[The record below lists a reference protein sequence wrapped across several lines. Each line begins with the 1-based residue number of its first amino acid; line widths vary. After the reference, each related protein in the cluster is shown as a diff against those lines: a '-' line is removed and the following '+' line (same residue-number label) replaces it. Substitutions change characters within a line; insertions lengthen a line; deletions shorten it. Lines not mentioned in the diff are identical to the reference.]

1 MKKEHLFNGDKT
13 NLNRAFGNIVKNAV
27 QAIGNKADGKIDVEL
42 IDNEQKYIIKIKD
55 NGKGIKEE
63 DKKKIFLPN
72 FTTKSSGTG
81 LGLAMV
87 YNIIQVADGRINFES
102 EEGVGTTFIIE
113 LFRK

>member
-1 MKKEHLFNGDKT
+1 M
-13 NLNRAFGNIVKNAV
+13 KNAV